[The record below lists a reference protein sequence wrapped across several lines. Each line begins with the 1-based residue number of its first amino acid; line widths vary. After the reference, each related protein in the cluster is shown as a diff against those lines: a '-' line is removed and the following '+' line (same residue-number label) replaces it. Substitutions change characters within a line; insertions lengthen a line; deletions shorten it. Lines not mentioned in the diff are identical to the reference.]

1 MRQPTWITEAFK
13 DVGVTEIKGA
23 AHNPKV
29 VQYWKD
35 IKRGGIKDDET
46 PWCAAFVGAM
56 LERVGIKSTR
66 FEGAKSYLEWGQS
79 RTVPSYGCIVV
90 FNRAG
95 GGHVGFVVGVTDDD
109 RLLVLGGN
117 QDNQVKVSAFKRDN
131 VVGYRWPTEAEPEF
145 ISLPIGTADSIKSQV

>member
-23 AHNPKV
+23 LHNPKV

-117 QDNQVKVSAFKRDN
+117 QDDQVKVSAFKRDN
-131 VVGYRWPTEAEPEF
+131 VVGYRWPNEVEPEF